1 VDFETPTSVVLR
13 IEVSEPAVEEDRD
26 AMARQLLREI
36 REDLPEFAA
45 ADLVSAEAA
54 QAGAKSG
61 ELVTIG
67 AVAVSILPAL
77 VPQLVEFVRAWSL
90 RGRGRTVRMKF
101 DAHGVEVEFDPAS
114 MSPAEIA
121 ALVANLGESTRS
133 KIGEPQASDSAPP
146 STIRIFLASSTELR
160 EDRDALDL
168 YLRQLNDTLSE
179 ARKYLRVVR
188 WENFLDAM
196 SETRMQ
202 DGYNDAVRSCDIF
215 ISLFF
220 TKTGQYT
227 REEFHVAHSHFLDT
241 GRPYIYTFF
250 KDAEIR
256 TGNLQRAD
264 LTSLWDF
271 QEELKALG
279 HFYTRYHNIDHLK
292 RLLRD
297 QLDKLDI

>member
-1 VDFETPTSVVLR
+1 MSFETPINVVLR
-13 IEVSEPAVEEDRD
+13 TDVPDPATEEDRD
-26 AMARQLLREI
+26 AMARQLLQEI
-36 REDLPEFAA
+36 REDLPEFSSVN
-45 ADLVSAEAA
+45 LVAVDEA

-90 RGRGRTVRMKF
+90 RGRGRPVRMKF
-101 DAHGVEVEFDPAS
+101 DADGVEVELDPAS
-114 MSPAEIA
+114 LSSAEIA
-121 ALVANLGESTRS
+121 ALVERLSESTRS
-133 KIGEPQASDSAPP
+133 RRGEPAGGGAAP
-146 STIRIFLASSTELR
+146 STIRIFLASSAELR

-168 YLRQLNDTLSE
+168 YLRQLNDTLQS
-179 ARKYLRVVR
+179 AGKYLRVVR

-196 SETRMQ
+196 SDTRMQ

-220 TKTGQYT
+220 TRTGQFT
-227 REEFHVAHSHFLDT
+227 REEFHVAHAHFLET

-256 TGNLQRAD
+256 TGSLERAA

-279 HFYTRYHNIDHLK
+279 HFYSRYDSIDHLK
-292 RLLRD
+292 RLFRD